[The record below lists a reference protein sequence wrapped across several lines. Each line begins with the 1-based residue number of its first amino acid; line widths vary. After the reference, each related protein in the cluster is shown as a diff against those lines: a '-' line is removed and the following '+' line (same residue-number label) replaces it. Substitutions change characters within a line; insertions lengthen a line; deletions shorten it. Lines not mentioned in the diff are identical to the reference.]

1 MLCSRPLSL
10 LAIFGLIAVSTVHA
24 GKFSGDVQLIA
35 SLKPQLFGQNN
46 IDLSKYQ
53 STGSQ
58 LDTRRIRLDYT
69 GQYSRNYSGF
79 IRAQLDEMDNSQF
92 KIITQIVDPALY
104 YGQEK
109 WIFSQVYTTLDL
121 QANNLLKVGLIQ
133 APNVTMERE
142 DYQLGINTDRI
153 GAVIGNMGNH
163 LGISLEGLGGPFS
176 FNLGVWDQTSNKKI
190 TSISPVSEV
199 ITPFVLKYAVSPDT
213 NLDTTEVQKSIGIS
227 NFDTKNSLKMAAGG
241 RVTYT
246 PYLKQGNGFGFGLG
260 YSKTPLNEPI
270 ALAVLNLGYVPGSA
284 AVSSGGVVTTPAQPA
299 IGDYRLTTFNNVE
312 NIKLDFTVIADKL
325 QINMGY
331 GQRKLPLED
340 QATIVT
346 QDTTGGTPYQTP
358 SSLYIFD
365 TDGRMYGG
373 YFETAYMILGKGY
386 RYDLLNAMIKGVRL
400 YKNKPGLELGLRL
413 GGFYK
418 KNLCALLD
426 QRGASDFF
434 NSTYYIDPSN
444 PSSSISGNGRLNY
457 APSKQGENESLV
469 MVALDNDVADLYN
482 IHVKFVYPETKTE
495 KSMFGFGSDKTV
507 VNSYAIYQK
516 GFSIHLNYY
525 FTEKISLKAEF
536 EQLRNKKR
544 IYGQD
549 SYFVDSIYEAK
560 KSNFRFMFESKF

>member
-10 LAIFGLIAVSTVHA
+10 LAIFGLIAVSAIHA
-24 GKFSGDVQLIA
+24 GQFSGDVQLTA

-53 STGSQ
+53 PTGSE

-69 GQYSRNYSGF
+69 GKYSKNYSGF
-79 IRAQLDEMDNSQF
+79 IRAQLDELDNTQF
-92 KIITQIVDPALY
+92 KIITQIVDPELY
-104 YGQEK
+104 YGPEK
-109 WIFSQVYTTLDL
+109 WILSQVYTTLDL
-121 QANNLLKVGLIQ
+121 QANNLLKIGLIQ

-142 DYQLGINTDRI
+142 DYQLGINTERI
-153 GAVIGNMGNH
+153 GAVIGNLGNH

-190 TSISPVSEV
+190 DSISPVSEV
-199 ITPFVLKYAVSPDT
+199 ITPFALKYAVSPDT
-213 NLDTTEVQKSIGIS
+213 NLDTTEIEKSIGTS
-227 NFDTKNSLKMAAGG
+227 NFDTKKSLKMGAGG

-246 PYLKQGNGFGFGLG
+246 PYFNKGNAFGFGLG

-270 ALAVLNLGYVPGSA
+270 VLAVLNLGYVAGSA
-284 AVSSGGVVTTPAQPA
+284 AVSNGGIITQPAQPA
-299 IGDYRLTTFNNVE
+299 IGDYRLTTFNNLE
-312 NIKLDFTVIADKL
+312 NIKFDFTMIADKW

-331 GQRKLPLED
+331 GQKKIPLKD
-340 QATIVT
+340 QANVVT

-386 RYDLLNAMIKGVRL
+386 KYDLLSSMVKGVRL
-400 YKNKPGLELGLRL
+400 YKNKPGLELGLRV

-418 KNLCALLD
+418 KNICALLD
-426 QRGASDFF
+426 QRGASDFY
-434 NSTYYIDPSN
+434 NSIYYMDPNDPNSAV
-444 PSSSISGNGRLNY
+444 SGYGRLNY
-457 APSKQGENESLV
+457 APAVQGENESLV
-469 MVALDNDVADLYN
+469 MVAIDNDVADLYN

-516 GFSIHLNYY
+516 GFSINLNYY

-549 SYFVDSIYEAK
+549 SIFVDSIFEAK
-560 KSNFRFMFESKF
+560 RSNFRFMLESKF